1 MFDNNPKDNSK
12 KSRRGNNSSNP
23 MLNITRYDTFG
34 NPVPNRLMAADL
46 GNTFDPMLTSNPDK
60 QAAAQEFGSD
70 EDIRALENMFGA
82 TDLQPKRMSQLPP
95 VPQLPP
101 IPQLPPVPQM
111 TTIPRSKGNYSHID
125 NILDTKVLEEWK
137 AYVET
142 QNFKSANTAV
152 SKIKQVNEFFEYLRS
167 RPQPIKKPSQ
177 NDIIE
182 FVKNIHYTKGITLS
196 TAKGII
202 GNIGNFFYWTSRL
215 GIYPDIFTDNISK
228 QIEEM
233 YNQQSDNLSK
243 IPGITT
249 TIVLSRRE
257 KFQKVM
263 KDYPEHKL
271 DPDFIS
277 QYAEKMDS
285 SLTKAQNNMLLFRDY
300 LVAKRISQPTPD
312 DVTLFILDNPLI
324 FSTHGAV
331 NSFLLALR
339 AFFRQASQ
347 TTGPNGQIMYP
358 NISKYLDPI
367 DLVNALLMRLHK
379 DQHIQSSHL
388 TKVNEGDI
396 DFLIKCL
403 KLKRPQDNK

>member
-1 MFDNNPKDNSK
+1 MFYNNPKGNSK

-23 MLNITRYDTFG
+23 MLNIPRYDTFG

-46 GNTFDPMLTSNPDK
+46 GNAFDPMLTPNLDK
-60 QAAAQEFGSD
+60 QAAAQEFGGD
-70 EDIRALENMFGA
+70 EDIRALENIFGA
-82 TDLQPKRMSQLPP
+82 TDLQSNRM
-95 VPQLPP
+95 PQLPP

-111 TTIPRSKGNYSHID
+111 TTIPRSQGNYSHID
-125 NILDTKVLEEWK
+125 NILDTKVLGEWK

-142 QNFKSANTAV
+142 QNFKSIRTGS
-152 SKIKQVNEFFEYLRS
+152 SKVQHVNEFFEYLRS

-182 FVKNIHYTKGITLS
+182 FVKNRHYTKEITLS
-196 TAKGII
+196 TAKCII

-215 GIYPDIFTDNISK
+215 GIYPDIFTDNITK

-233 YNQQSDNLSK
+233 YNQQSDNSSK

-257 KFQKVM
+257 KFQEIM

-271 DPDFIS
+271 DPDLIR

-300 LVAKRISQPTPD
+300 LVAKRISQPTPS

-324 FSTHGAV
+324 FSTYGAV

-339 AFFRQASQ
+339 AFFRQVSQ
-347 TTGPNGQIMYP
+347 TTGSNGQIMYP
-358 NISKYLDPI
+358 NISKYLDPT

-379 DQHIQSSHL
+379 DQHIQSSNP

-396 DFLIKCL
+396 NVLMKCL